1 MLENLPK
8 DEPRHKRGREEHP
21 DKNATARTEKHKH
34 GPWEVRRGDNP
45 VWAMKCRIGPRGE
58 TVQRSTES
66 IQHAIKER
74 KQVGHKEGVNLNK

>member
-1 MLENLPK
+1 MLETLPK
-8 DEPRHKRGREEHP
+8 DKPRHKRGREEHP

-45 VWAMKCRIGPRGE
+45 VWAMKCRIGPHGE

-66 IQHAIKER
+66 IQHEIKER